1 LHAIDSYTGVVG
13 IAGSYV
19 IAFGGGV
26 ISFLSPC
33 VLPLVPAYLS
43 VVSGLDATELAQ
55 GSVLQ
60 LRKVTTSTLLFA
72 AGFTVVFTA
81 LGLTASALGQQLAR
95 DHVAIERIG
104 GIVLIIMA
112 LFLLLTQ
119 FTVAPQLA
127 MERRF
132 HPRLQRFGKFAAPV
146 AGMAFAFGWTPCIGP
161 ILGSVLA
168 IAATQSLLLK
178 GMFLLLAYSVGLAVP
193 FLATGLI
200 FTRAMGA
207 IQFMKRHNRVVTI
220 GSAVILLIF
229 GVVMALNQFSWIT
242 THLEDLASAVG
253 LSVLNRLG

>member
-1 LHAIDSYTGVVG
+1 MDVG
-13 IAGSYV
+13 IDGSYV

-43 VVSGLDATELAQ
+43 VVSGLDAQEIAS

-81 LGLTASALGQQLAR
+81 LGLTASALGQELAR

-104 GIVLIIMA
+104 GVVLIVMA
-112 LFLLLTQ
+112 LFLLVTQ
-119 FTVAPQLA
+119 FLSAPQLA

-132 HPRLQRFGKFAAPV
+132 HPSLQRYGKFAAPV

-168 IAATQSLLLK
+168 IAATQALLIK
-178 GMFLLLAYSVGLAVP
+178 GAILLLAYSAGLAVP
-193 FLATGLI
+193 FLVTGLV
-200 FTRAMGA
+200 FSRAVGALKFLKQHTR
-207 IQFMKRHNRVVTI
+207 ILTI
-220 GSAVILLIF
+220 GSAVVLLVF
-229 GVVMALNQFSWIT
+229 GVVMALNEFSWIT
-242 THLEDLASAVG
+242 SHLQSLASAVG
-253 LSVLNRLG
+253 LSSLNRLG

>member
-1 LHAIDSYTGVVG
+1 MAVG
-13 IAGSYV
+13 LDGSYV

-43 VVSGLDATELAQ
+43 VVSGLDADEIAS

-60 LRKVTTSTLLFA
+60 LRKVTSSTLLFA

-104 GIVLIIMA
+104 GGVLILMA
-112 LFLLLTQ
+112 LFLLVTQ
-119 FTVAPQLA
+119 FLSAPQLA
-127 MERRF
+127 VERRF
-132 HPRLQRFGKFAAPV
+132 HPHLQRYGKFAAPV

-168 IAATQSLLLK
+168 IAATQSLLVK
-178 GMFLLLAYSVGLAVP
+178 GAFLLLAYSAGLAVP
-193 FLATGLI
+193 FLVTGLVFSRAI
-200 FTRAMGA
+200 GALRFLKQHTR
-207 IQFMKRHNRVVTI
+207 ILTI
-220 GSAVILLIF
+220 GSALVLLVF
-229 GVVMALNQFSWIT
+229 GVVMALNEFSWIT
-242 THLEDLASAVG
+242 SHLQSLASAVG
-253 LSVLNRLG
+253 LSALNHLG

>member
-1 LHAIDSYTGVVG
+1 VG

-55 GSVLQ
+55 GNVLQ

-81 LGLTASALGQQLAR
+81 LGLTASALGQQLAH
-95 DHVAIERIG
+95 DHVAIERVG
-104 GIVLIIMA
+104 GVILVLMA
-112 LFLLLTQ
+112 LFLLVTQ
-119 FTVAPQLA
+119 FSSAPQLA

-132 HPRLQRFGKFAAPV
+132 HPQLQRFGKFAAPV

-168 IAATQSLLLK
+168 VAATQSLLVK

-193 FLATGLI
+193 FLVTGLL
-200 FTRAMGA
+200 FTQAMGA
-207 IQFMKRHNRVVTI
+207 IQFVKRHTRVLTI
-220 GSAVILLIF
+220 GSAVVLLAF
-229 GVVMALNQFSWIT
+229 GLLMAMNQFSWLT
-242 THLEDLASAVG
+242 THLESLASAMG
-253 LSVLNRLG
+253 LSVLNHLG